1 MTRSEFDKYSS
12 KIASSGGLTSSNKYK
27 IQKKSII
34 NSNVCYFHG
43 WKSGKNIHKCPEC
56 VEIEKK
62 LNNMISLTDFG
73 NMSNF
78 GRIEGSTS
86 LDGIRIWLRC
96 NMGHKLI
103 YSLEDISRG
112 CRICSSEK
120 FLSPRYR
127 NNAIKLDLKK
137 EEEYRKKQ
145 GELLAEARQQFTM
158 EYCKMNE
165 ENEMRQVEYIEKFPN
180 VPHKT
185 MNAISYIFRFRSN
198 PFELFRIQKKITLE
212 NKDIILNKLRTAFRA
227 HAKLIH
233 PDKNSHPKS
242 ADAFHILSDSY
253 NKMKDYIDKLTR

>member
-1 MTRSEFDKYSS
+1 MTRPESDKYNS
-12 KIASSGGLTSSNKYK
+12 KTSSSGGHMPNNRHKV
-27 IQKKSII
+27 QKKSIV
-34 NSNVCYFHG
+34 NSKVCYFHG

-62 LNNMISLTDFG
+62 LSNKISLSEFR

-78 GRIEGSTS
+78 NRIEGSTS

-120 FLSPRYR
+120 FLSPKYR

-145 GELLAEARQQFTM
+145 GELLAEARQQLTM
-158 EYCKMNE
+158 ECCRISKE
-165 ENEMRQVEYIEKFPN
+165 SEAKQVEYIEEFPHL
-180 VPHKT
+180 PRET
-185 MNAISYIFRFRSN
+185 SAISYIFRFKDN
-198 PFELFRIQKKITLE
+198 PFELFRIQNKVTIK
-212 NKDIILNKLRTAFRA
+212 NKDLILNKLKTAFRA

-253 NKMKDYIDKLTR
+253 NKIKDYIDKFT